1 MTRTGIVVS
10 GMACLAIGV
19 STSLA
24 QDVPQSAVV
33 EVIPCALNEGYT
45 VQDAVRVAR
54 ALRRNENSPS
64 AAFIREP
71 LNVDPTFSERYDLL
85 GALYYPSFSDLISR
99 REAEQADTS
108 PRMAPRTRLQD
119 VMTCNFA
126 ASIIRLSRAIQ
137 GTDGFTGGE
146 TLMTVRYC
154 ELDEGRTVSDA
165 FAFVQDVAAAYR
177 SEDSNL
183 LMQVTTPRL
192 GSRIGRRSGTRL
204 TVNTVA
210 STSTA
215 MAERLDLTSGG
226 FNPTAGLT
234 NPMSCSTPA
243 LWRTYATYRSSN

>member
-1 MTRTGIVVS
+1 MTRTGIVVPVA
-10 GMACLAIGV
+10 ACLLISV
-19 STSLA
+19 SMSFA
-24 QDVPQSAVV
+24 QDMPPGAVV
-33 EVIPCALNEGYT
+33 QVLPCTLNQGYT

-54 ALRRNENSPS
+54 SLRRDENSPN

-71 LNVDPTFSERYDLL
+71 LNVDPTFSDRYDLV

-99 REAEQADTS
+99 RDAEQADTS
-108 PRMAPRTRLQD
+108 PSMAPRTRLQD
-119 VMTCNFA
+119 VVTCNFA
-126 ASIIRLSRAIQ
+126 ASTIRLSRAIPE
-137 GTDGFTGGE
+137 TDGFTGGE

-165 FAFVQDVAAAYR
+165 FEFVEGIAAAYR
-177 SEDSNL
+177 AEDSNL

-192 GSRIGRRSGTRL
+192 GNRLGRRAGTRL
-204 TVNTVA
+204 TINTVA

-234 NPMSCSTPA
+234 NPMSCSVPA
-243 LWRTYATYRSSN
+243 LWRTYATYRRSN